1 MHGVGISEP
10 VVAGNFFTVSM
21 ALDMTFEGRS
31 RVTMDELCVYEVD
44 DGRIVTEQFFYSPG
58 GPITTTQE
66 SA

>member
-1 MHGVGISEP
+1 MVISEP

-21 ALDMTFEGRS
+21 ALAMTFEGRG
-31 RVTMDELCVYEVD
+31 RVTMDELPVFEVD
-44 DGRIVTEQFFYSPG
+44 DGRIVTEQFFYSLD